1 MRIRPIEP
9 ADKEA
14 LAAGYL
20 RLSDETIRRRF
31 LTPKPRLSAAE
42 LRYLTEIDGHDH
54 VAFVASPVEHPDWIV
69 AVARFVRNAE
79 DPRSAEFAIVVGD
92 RYQRCGLGSA
102 LARSLIEAAREHDVA
117 RFTATSLSDNVA
129 VRRLVATISEHLV
142 YDRNSSGI
150 DEVVLDIAA

>member
-9 ADKEA
+9 TDKEA
-14 LAAGYL
+14 LAAGL
-20 RLSDETIRRRF
+20 GRLSDETVRWRF

-54 VAFVASPVEHPDWIV
+54 VAYVAVPDEHPDWIV
-69 AVARFVRNAE
+69 AVGRFVRDRE
-79 DPRSAEFAIVVGD
+79 DPSSAEFAIVVGD
-92 RYQRCGLGSA
+92 AYQRRGLGSA
-102 LARSLIEAAREHDVA
+102 LARSLIEAAREHGVA

-129 VRRLVATISEHLV
+129 VRRLIATISEHLV
-142 YDRNSSGI
+142 YDRHSSGI